1 MDEMTM
7 PGSST
12 HVILPK
18 WTASRSYSQYNN
30 TNLGST
36 GVQVDDGGV
45 IEGRQ
50 TITAR
55 KRKLDRI
62 RGRNDQMTTRIQDRL
77 CSVTN
82 GSNVNQAQEKLASFD
97 SSRHRFNCI
106 GNEVAGS
113 IGSKFH
119 KPEKHLIASCKGAF
133 VFSDLHVSPSTL

>member
-1 MDEMTM
+1 MTM

-30 TNLGST
+30 ITTNLGST
-36 GVQVDDGGV
+36 NWVQVDDGGV

-97 SSRHRFNCI
+97 SSRQIYLYRKRS
-106 GNEVAGS
+106 GW
-113 IGSKFH
+113 
-119 KPEKHLIASCKGAF
+119 
-133 VFSDLHVSPSTL
+133 